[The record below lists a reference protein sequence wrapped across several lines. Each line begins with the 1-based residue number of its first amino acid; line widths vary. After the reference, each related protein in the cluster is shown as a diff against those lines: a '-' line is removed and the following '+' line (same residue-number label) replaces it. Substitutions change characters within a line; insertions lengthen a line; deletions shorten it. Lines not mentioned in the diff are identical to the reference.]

1 MKLRTILVALAV
13 LLSVSAIAVKPAELE
28 WTDMKS
34 YPLYGT
40 VAHNQSVNYVRVPD
54 SLKEGMR
61 KELYDLATNTAGMYI
76 RFATD
81 ASAIGARWK
90 ATKNINL
97 NHMPPTG
104 IRGRDPYTLDNG
116 KWTTVSSCRPS
127 LNRHTTETV
136 VIQDMEPTM
145 REYMLYLPLYDG
157 VDSIAIGVNKGA
169 RMEMPKVDSPRADR
183 PIVMYGTSILQGGCA
198 TRPGMVHT
206 SILSRDLDRQV
217 INLGF
222 SGNAKLDQDI
232 ARLIGQTPAS
242 VIVID
247 ALPNN
252 KTEEVEKNME
262 PFIATIRQFQPTTP
276 ILLVESPIFP
286 LTRFNLE
293 TRSTI
298 ADKNAALRK
307 IFDRLAPADPN
318 LHYFR
323 GEDIFGDCVEGTVDN
338 YHFTDLGF
346 TVYARNMLPVL
357 RSLLKT
363 VDF

>member
-28 WTDMKS
+28 WTDLKGF
-34 YPLYGT
+34 PLYGT

-54 SLKEGMR
+54 SLKQGMR
-61 KELYDLATNTAGMYI
+61 KELYDLALNTAGLYI
-76 RFATD
+76 RFASD
-81 ASAIGARWK
+81 ASAIGARWT
-90 ATKNINL
+90 ARNRFNM
-97 NHMPPTG
+97 NHMTPTG
-104 IRGRDPYTLDNG
+104 IRGMDLYALVDG
-116 KWTTVSSCRPS
+116 KWTTVSSCRPN
-127 LNRHTTETV
+127 LNKHTTSTV
-136 VIQDMEPTM
+136 VMQDMEPKM

-157 VDSIAIGVNKGA
+157 VDSVYIGVNKGA
-169 RMEMPKVDSPRADR
+169 HVQMPAVDSPRAAM
-183 PIVMYGTSILQGGCA
+183 PIIMYGTSILQGGCA
-198 TRPGMVHT
+198 SRPGMIHT
-206 SILSRDLDRQV
+206 SILSRELDRQV

-222 SGNAKLDQDI
+222 SGNGKLDRDI
-232 ARLIGQTPAS
+232 ARMIGRTPAS
-242 VIVID
+242 VIVVD

-252 KTEEVEKNME
+252 KTEEVEAKME